1 MADQASIFEN
11 NQNSQTTA
19 QNNPPN
25 GNGGNGNQDELATL
39 LGNIKNERGEPK
51 YKSVQDALKALQ
63 HSQEYIPTLKQTKE
77 ELEAKLQQAI
87 DKANKVDTLEQTIL
101 ELTQKVGTVSNTS
114 NNGLTEE
121 QIAELV
127 NRTLSQA
134 QQETVAKN
142 NIATVANKAKEVFGD
157 KAEEVFYKKAEE
169 LGLTKAEFNALA
181 AKTPQAVLKLI
192 GADNEQRSHS
202 SSSGFN
208 TSGFQPVKDSMI
220 KANGKTVLL
229 GASSEEVIEESR
241 NSRKLVD
248 ELHAQ
253 GKTVHDLT
261 DPKVFFKHFK

>member
-11 NQNSQTTA
+11 NNGGTPPQNT
-19 QNNPPN
+19 PP
-25 GNGGNGNQDELATL
+25 GSGGNGQPDELTTL
-39 LGNIKNERGEPK
+39 LANIKNERGEPK

-63 HSQEYIPTLKQTKE
+63 HSQEYIPSLKQTKD

-87 DKANKVDTLEQTIL
+87 DKANKVDVLEQTIL

-121 QIAELV
+121 QIADLV
-127 NRTLSQA
+127 NRTLSNA

-142 NIATVANKAKEVFGD
+142 NIAAVANKAKEVFGD

-192 GADNEQRSHS
+192 GADGEQRSS
-202 SSSGFN
+202 SNSSGFN

-220 KANGKTVLL
+220 KANAKSVLL
-229 GASSEEVIEESR
+229 GATSDEVVEESR